1 MIFSLNTVHVIYIK
15 VIKKQFF
22 VSFIIFYEIKKWVN
36 RQKNDQFVKKAKQL
50 GYINRAAFKLE
61 EIEQKY
67 KIIEHSR
74 EILELGSSP
83 GGWTQVILN
92 YNSKT
97 NITCFDLLDMK
108 MNNQRIAFYR
118 EDFLKFNF
126 TNLKNKFDLVL
137 SDVAPNTTGHQ
148 STDHLR
154 ISQLIY
160 EVIDRLEIILKKQ
173 GSFIF
178 KIWKGE
184 EEKEIIKMLKKI
196 FDKVEYFKPK
206 SSRQESSEIFI
217 ISRGFRLHEE

>member
-1 MIFSLNTVHVIYIK
+1 MKSKN
-15 VIKKQFF
+15 
-22 VSFIIFYEIKKWVN
+22 WVN

-108 MNNQRIAFYR
+108 MNNQRIAFFK
-118 EDFLKFNF
+118 EDFLKYNF

>member
-1 MIFSLNTVHVIYIK
+1 MSYILK
-15 VIKKQFF
+15 LLKNNFLLALL
-22 VSFIIFYEIKKWVN
+22 SFMKSKNWVN

-67 KIIEHSR
+67 KIIEQSR

-108 MNNQRIAFYR
+108 INNQSIAFYR
-118 EDFLKFNF
+118 EDFLKYNF

>member
-1 MIFSLNTVHVIYIK
+1 MSYILK
-15 VIKKQFF
+15 LLKNNFLLTLL
-22 VSFIIFYEIKKWVN
+22 SFMKSKNWVN

-67 KIIEHSR
+67 KIIENSK

-118 EDFLKFNF
+118 EDFLKYNF

>member
-1 MIFSLNTVHVIYIK
+1 MSYILK
-15 VIKKQFF
+15 LLKNNFLLTLL
-22 VSFIIFYEIKKWVN
+22 SFMKSKNWVN

-67 KIIEHSR
+67 KIIENSK

-92 YNSKT
+92 YNRKT
-97 NITCFDLLDMK
+97 NITCVDLLDMK
-108 MNNQRIAFYR
+108 INNQRISFFK
-118 EDFLKFNF
+118 EDFLKYNF

>member
-1 MIFSLNTVHVIYIK
+1 MSYILK
-15 VIKKQFF
+15 LLKNNFLLTLL
-22 VSFIIFYEIKKWVN
+22 SFMKSKNWVN

-92 YNSKT
+92 YNRKT
-97 NITCFDLLDMK
+97 NITCVDLLDMK
-108 MNNQRIAFYR
+108 INNQRISFYR
-118 EDFLKFNF
+118 EDFLKYNF

-160 EVIDRLEIILKKQ
+160 EVIERLEIILKKQ

-184 EEKEIIKMLKKI
+184 EEKDIIKMLKKI

>member
-1 MIFSLNTVHVIYIK
+1 MSYILK
-15 VIKKQFF
+15 LLKNNFLLTLL
-22 VSFIIFYEIKKWVN
+22 SFMKSKNWVN

-67 KIIEHSR
+67 KIIENSR

-118 EDFLKFNF
+118 EDFLKYNF

>member
-1 MIFSLNTVHVIYIK
+1 MKSKN
-15 VIKKQFF
+15 
-22 VSFIIFYEIKKWVN
+22 WVN

-67 KIIEHSR
+67 KIIENSR

-92 YNSKT
+92 YNPNT

-108 MNNQRIAFYR
+108 INNQRISFIK
-118 EDFLKFNF
+118 EDFLKYNF

-184 EEKEIIKMLKKI
+184 EEKEIVKMLKKY

-217 ISRGFRLHEE
+217 ISRGFRLNEE

>member
-1 MIFSLNTVHVIYIK
+1 MSYILK
-15 VIKKQFF
+15 LLKNNFLLTLL
-22 VSFIIFYEIKKWVN
+22 SFMKSKNWVN

-67 KIIEHSR
+67 KIIEQSR

-108 MNNQRIAFYR
+108 INNQLITFYR

-126 TNLKNKFDLVL
+126 INLKNKFDLVL

-184 EEKEIIKMLKKI
+184 EEKEIIKILKKI

>member
-1 MIFSLNTVHVIYIK
+1 MSYILK
-15 VIKKQFF
+15 LLKNNFLLTLLSIMKSKN
-22 VSFIIFYEIKKWVN
+22 WVN

-67 KIIEHSR
+67 KIIENSK

-108 MNNQRIAFYR
+108 INNQSIAFYR
-118 EDFLKFNF
+118 EDFLKYNF

-217 ISRGFRLHEE
+217 ISRGFRLNEE

>member
-1 MIFSLNTVHVIYIK
+1 MSYILK
-15 VIKKQFF
+15 LLKNNFLLALL
-22 VSFIIFYEIKKWVN
+22 SFMKSKNWVN

-108 MNNQRIAFYR
+108 MNNQRIVFYK
-118 EDFLKFNF
+118 EDFLKYNF

-160 EVIDRLEIILKKQ
+160 EVIDRLEIILKNQ

-184 EEKEIIKMLKKI
+184 EEKEIINKLKKL

-217 ISRGFRLHEE
+217 ISRGFRLNEE

>member
-1 MIFSLNTVHVIYIK
+1 MKSKN
-15 VIKKQFF
+15 
-22 VSFIIFYEIKKWVN
+22 WVN

-108 MNNQRIAFYR
+108 MNDQRIAFYR

>member
-1 MIFSLNTVHVIYIK
+1 MSYILK
-15 VIKKQFF
+15 LLKNNFLLTLL
-22 VSFIIFYEIKKWVN
+22 SFMKSKNWVN

-108 MNNQRIAFYR
+108 INNQRIAFYR
-118 EDFLKFNF
+118 ENFLKYNF

>member
-1 MIFSLNTVHVIYIK
+1 MSYILK
-15 VIKKQFF
+15 LLKNNFLLTLL
-22 VSFIIFYEIKKWVN
+22 SFMKSKNWVN

-67 KIIEHSR
+67 KIIENSK

-160 EVIDRLEIILKKQ
+160 EVIDRLEIILKNQ

>member
-1 MIFSLNTVHVIYIK
+1 MSYILK
-15 VIKKQFF
+15 LLKNNFLLTLL
-22 VSFIIFYEIKKWVN
+22 SFMKSKNWVN

-92 YNSKT
+92 YNTKT
-97 NITCFDLLDMK
+97 NITCFDLLEMK
-108 MNNQRIAFYR
+108 INNQRISFFK
-118 EDFLKFNF
+118 EDFLKYNF

>member
-1 MIFSLNTVHVIYIK
+1 MSYILK
-15 VIKKQFF
+15 LIKNNFLLTLL
-22 VSFIIFYEIKKWVN
+22 SFMKSKNWLN

-108 MNNQRIAFYR
+108 INNQRIAFYR
-118 EDFLKFNF
+118 EDFLKYNF

-217 ISRGFRLHEE
+217 VSKGYRLNER

>member
-1 MIFSLNTVHVIYIK
+1 MSYILK
-15 VIKKQFF
+15 LLKNNFLLTLL
-22 VSFIIFYEIKKWVN
+22 SFMKSKNWVN

-108 MNNQRIAFYR
+108 INNQRISFFKD
-118 EDFLKFNF
+118 DFLKYNF

-160 EVIDRLEIILKKQ
+160 EVIDRLEIILKNQ

>member
-1 MIFSLNTVHVIYIK
+1 MSYILK
-15 VIKKQFF
+15 LLKNNFLLTLL
-22 VSFIIFYEIKKWVN
+22 SFMKSKNWVN

-160 EVIDRLEIILKKQ
+160 EVIDRLEIILKNQ

-184 EEKEIIKMLKKI
+184 EEKEIIKILKKI

-217 ISRGFRLHEE
+217 ISRGFRLNEE

>member
-1 MIFSLNTVHVIYIK
+1 MSYILK
-15 VIKKQFF
+15 LLKNNFLLTLL
-22 VSFIIFYEIKKWVN
+22 SFMKSKNWVN

-108 MNNQRIAFYR
+108 MNNQRIVFFK
-118 EDFLKFNF
+118 EDFLKYNF
-126 TNLKNKFDLVL
+126 TNLKKNFDLVL

>member
-1 MIFSLNTVHVIYIK
+1 MKLKN
-15 VIKKQFF
+15 
-22 VSFIIFYEIKKWVN
+22 WVN
-36 RQKNDQFVKKAKQL
+36 RQKNDQFVKKAKQF
-50 GYINRAAFKLE
+50 GYLNRAAFKLE

-67 KIIEHSR
+67 KIIENSK

-83 GGWTQVILN
+83 GGWSQVILN
-92 YNSKT
+92 KNKNTY
-97 NITCFDLLDMK
+97 ITCFDLLDMK
-108 MNNQRIAFYR
+108 VKNQNINFYK
-118 EDFLKFNF
+118 EDFLKYNLVNF
-126 TNLKNKFDLVL
+126 KKKFDLVL

-160 EVIDRLEIILKKQ
+160 EIIDRLEIILKTK
-173 GSFIF
+173 GTFIF

-184 EEKEIIKMLKKI
+184 EEKKIIKMLKKI

-217 ISRGFRLHEE
+217 ISRGFRLNEE

>member
-1 MIFSLNTVHVIYIK
+1 MSYILK
-15 VIKKQFF
+15 LLKNNFLLTLL
-22 VSFIIFYEIKKWVN
+22 SFMKSKNWVN

-97 NITCFDLLDMK
+97 NITCFDILDMK
-108 MNNQRIAFYR
+108 INNQSIAFYR
-118 EDFLKFNF
+118 EDFLKYNF

-217 ISRGFRLHEE
+217 ISRGFKLHEE

>member
-1 MIFSLNTVHVIYIK
+1 MSYILK
-15 VIKKQFF
+15 LLKNNFLLTLL
-22 VSFIIFYEIKKWVN
+22 SFMKSKNWVN

-108 MNNQRIAFYR
+108 INNNRISFLK
-118 EDFLKFNF
+118 EDFLKYNF
-126 TNLKNKFDLVL
+126 TNLNNKFDLVL

>member
-1 MIFSLNTVHVIYIK
+1 MKSKN
-15 VIKKQFF
+15 
-22 VSFIIFYEIKKWVN
+22 WVN
-36 RQKNDQFVKKAKQL
+36 RQKNDQYVKKAKQL
-50 GYINRAAFKLE
+50 GYINRAAFNLE

-118 EDFLKFNF
+118 EDFLKYNF

-160 EVIDRLEIILKKQ
+160 EVIDRLEIILKNQ

>member
-1 MIFSLNTVHVIYIK
+1 MKSKN
-15 VIKKQFF
+15 
-22 VSFIIFYEIKKWVN
+22 WVN

-50 GYINRAAFKLE
+50 GYVNRAAFKLE

-67 KIIEHSR
+67 KIIENSK

-92 YNSKT
+92 NNT
-97 NITCFDLLDMK
+97 NPKITCFDLLDMK
-108 MNNQRIAFYR
+108 INNQDIIFYR
-118 EDFLKFNF
+118 EDFLKYNFN
-126 TNLKNKFDLVL
+126 NIKNKFDLVL

-160 EVIDRLEIILKKQ
+160 EVMDRLEIILKNQ

-196 FDKVEYFKPK
+196 FDKVDYFKPK

-217 ISRGFRLHEE
+217 ISRGFRLNEE

>member
-1 MIFSLNTVHVIYIK
+1 MSYILK
-15 VIKKQFF
+15 LLKNNFLLTLL
-22 VSFIIFYEIKKWVN
+22 SFMKSKNWVN

-92 YNSKT
+92 YNLKT

-217 ISRGFRLHEE
+217 ISRGFRLYEK

>member
-1 MIFSLNTVHVIYIK
+1 MSYILK
-15 VIKKQFF
+15 LLKNNFLLTLL
-22 VSFIIFYEIKKWVN
+22 SFMKSKNWVN
-36 RQKNDQFVKKAKQL
+36 RQKNDQYVKKAKQL

-67 KIIEHSR
+67 KIIENSK

-108 MNNQRIAFYR
+108 INNQRIAFFK
-118 EDFLKFNF
+118 EDFLKYNF
-126 TNLKNKFDLVL
+126 TNFKNKFDLVL

-160 EVIDRLEIILKKQ
+160 EVIDRLEIILKNQ

-178 KIWKGE
+178 KIWKGK

-217 ISRGFRLHEE
+217 ISRGFRLHYE